1 MISINGT
8 HWSSWS
14 FAYRALARQNCRML
28 FKQAAPCALFLALA
42 RAGISS
48 AARIAMIAMTTSYSI
63 NVKPPTMRLGKRTR
77 GFVLVFI
84 VFGKFTGAW
93 PSGRR

>member
-42 RAGISS
+42 RAGSSS
-48 AARIAMIAMTTSYSI
+48 AARIAMIAMTTSNSI
-63 NVKPPTMRLGKRTR
+63 SVNAFFRQS
-77 GFVLVFI
+77 FI
-84 VFGKFTGAW
+84 FFDDTIQHG
-93 PSGRR
+93 

>member
-42 RAGISS
+42 GAGSSS
-48 AARIAMIAMTTSYSI
+48 AARIAMIAMTTSNSI
-63 NVKPPTMRLGKRTR
+63 SVNAFFRQS
-77 GFVLVFI
+77 FI
-84 VFGKFTGAW
+84 FFNDTIQHG
-93 PSGRR
+93 

>member
-42 RAGISS
+42 RAGSSS
-48 AARIAMIAMTTSYSI
+48 AARIAMIAMTTSSSI
-63 NVKPPTMRLGKRTR
+63 SVNAFFR
-77 GFVLVFI
+77 LVFI
-84 VFGKFTGAW
+84 FFDDTIQHG
-93 PSGRR
+93 